1 MPRFLFPLYIPGTM
15 LRQFVKNLTT
25 NWAVYLSAAVISF
38 FLTPYIIAAVGQ
50 AAFGVW
56 ILVGSFSGYLGLF
69 DFGLGFAVV
78 RFVARYQTTGEAD
91 KRNEVVATAFYIAAL
106 LGLLVLLATA
116 ILMVSAAVWFAIPP
130 ELVTQARWAIFLVGL
145 SIAIGF
151 PLSVFS
157 EALAGGLYRF
167 DLFNTVAIATALFRT
182 ALTIAALE
190 LGWGLVGLGAAALAG
205 SLVGYLWR
213 MRILY
218 RLLPDLSIHPRL
230 ARPAVLKRI
239 GGYSLYSF
247 ILVLSGRLA
256 FYSDSFVVGI
266 FRGVEDIAI
275 FGIAVK
281 LVEYLR
287 QMVFTMT
294 KLFAPIAA
302 RYDPDTDQAS
312 LRRFLYDGSRL
323 NLLFSLPLSL
333 LLFFWGRPFIH
344 LWVGDRFDSS
354 VLILQILLIGHLL
367 SFMQGIGGDILLG
380 VGRHRLLAL
389 LSLGSAAI
397 NVILSVIL
405 VQIMGLP
412 GVAWGTTIPLSLL
425 SLLYVPFAAIRL
437 VGGTPLGFLREAFLP
452 PLAASL
458 LPALFI
464 VVVSRHINSLG
475 WMALSLIALGI
486 IYLPSAWLVALKPAE
501 KNRIRSILWPSGR
514 RRLNE

>member
-1 MPRFLFPLYIPGTM
+1 M

-25 NWAVYLSAAVISF
+25 NWAVYFVAAVISF
-38 FLTPYIIAAVGQ
+38 FLTPYIIAVVGQ

-69 DFGLGFAVV
+69 DFGIGFAVV
-78 RFVARYQTTGEAD
+78 RFVARYQTTGEVD
-91 KRNEVVATAFYIAAL
+91 KRNEVVATAFAVAAL
-106 LGLLVLLATA
+106 LGLLVLVATVV
-116 ILMVSAAVWFAIPP
+116 LMVYAAVWFAIPP
-130 ELVTQARWAIFLVGL
+130 ELVAQARWTILLVGL
-145 SIAIGF
+145 SIAVGF

-167 DLFNTVAIATALFRT
+167 DLFNTVAVATALFRT
-182 ALTIAALE
+182 ALTVAALE
-190 LGWGLVGLGAAALAG
+190 LGWGLVGLGAAALIG
-205 SLVGYLWR
+205 SLFGYLWR
-213 MRILY
+213 MRMLY

-247 ILVLSGRLA
+247 LLVLSGRLA

-266 FRGVEDIAI
+266 FRGVEDIAV

-294 KLFAPIAA
+294 KLFAPIAS
-302 RYDPDTDQAS
+302 RYDPEVDRAS
-312 LRRFLYDGSRL
+312 LRRFFYDGSRL

-354 VLILQILLIGHLL
+354 VLILQILLVGHLL

-389 LSLGSAAI
+389 LSLASAVI
-397 NVILSVIL
+397 NIVLSVIL
-405 VQIMGLP
+405 VRVIGLP

-425 SLLYVPFAAIRL
+425 SLLYVPFAAVRL
-437 VGGTPLGFLREAFLP
+437 VGGSLSGFLREAFLP
-452 PLAASL
+452 PVGASI

-464 VVVSRHINSLG
+464 VVAAPWITSL
-475 WMALSLIALGI
+475 WQMAAALAVLAA
-486 IYLPSAWLVALKPAE
+486 IYLPSAYIVGLKPAE
-501 KNRIRSILWPSGR
+501 KSRIRSILQSSTQR
-514 RRLNE
+514 R

>member
-1 MPRFLFPLYIPGTM
+1 MF
-15 LRQFVKNLTT
+15 RQFAKNLTT
-25 NWAVYLSAAVISF
+25 NWVVYISAAVISF
-38 FLTPYIIAAVGQ
+38 FLTPYIITTVGQ

-69 DFGLGFAVV
+69 DFGIGFAVV
-78 RFVARYQTTGEAD
+78 RFVARYQTTGEAN

-106 LGLLVLLATA
+106 LGLLVLLATVV
-116 ILMVSAAVWFAIPP
+116 LMLYAAVWFTIPAAM
-130 ELVTQARWAIFLVGL
+130 VGQARWAIFLVGL

-167 DLFNTVAIATALFRT
+167 DLFNTVAIMTALFRT
-182 ALTIAALE
+182 ALTIIALE

-213 MRILY
+213 MRMLY

-230 ARPAVLKRI
+230 ARPGVLKRI

-247 ILVLSGRLA
+247 ILVLSGRMA
-256 FYSDSFVVGI
+256 FYSDSFVVGF
-266 FRGVEDIAI
+266 FRGVEDVAV

-287 QMVFTMT
+287 QLVFTMT

-302 RYDPDTDQAS
+302 RYDPVADQIS

-333 LLFFWGRPFIH
+333 VLFFWGKPFIH
-344 LWVGDRFDSS
+344 LWVGDRFESS
-354 VLILQILLIGHLL
+354 VVILQILLIGHLL

-389 LSLGSAAI
+389 LSLGSAI
-397 NVILSVIL
+397 VNIVLSVIL
-405 VQIMGLP
+405 VKVMGLV

-437 VGGTPLGFLREAFLP
+437 VGGRPMKFLREAFLP
-452 PLAASL
+452 PLAAAVIPGVFVIFYAGRITSL
-458 LPALFI
+458 TGMVGALA
-464 VVVSRHINSLG
+464 VLG
-475 WMALSLIALGI
+475 FV
-486 IYLPSAWLVALKPAE
+486 YLPLAYFIALKPAE
-501 KNRIRSILWPSGR
+501 KIRIRSIMKSSAGR
-514 RRLNE
+514 